1 MKADQIPEKQ
11 YKSHILI
18 KIIHPIKIF
27 LIFGSFGIINVKLV
41 TFGAGWPMIKIKADL
56 LFAGTY
62 LFKLHW
68 VIIHETKMALLV
80 AAAAA
85 WCYST

>member
-1 MKADQIPEKQ
+1 
-11 YKSHILI
+11 
-18 KIIHPIKIF
+18 
-27 LIFGSFGIINVKLV
+27 
-41 TFGAGWPMIKIKADL
+41 MIKIKADL
-56 LFAGTY
+56 LFTGTY

-68 VIIHETKMALLV
+68 VIIHGTKMALLV